1 MKRTNVLLCAA
12 AGVFVAAEI
21 TLGIL
26 LQVQHGRAVTV
37 CSYASVILA
46 CLFFLLFASRSVA
59 YFSTQ
64 LGLFCTVGADFFL
77 VWLPERQQLPAMLF
91 FSVAQLAYFARLY
104 AADTNAKRR
113 RLHILLRLALSVLI
127 LPVTALVLREDT
139 DAVALVS
146 MFYYVNLIVN
156 IVFAFWQ
163 IERPPLFAVGLL
175 LFLCCDT
182 LIGLAYLDAYFPLST
197 DSLIWRITHL
207 GFDPAWAFYVP
218 SQSLIALSLLPH
230 TLQQIKRS

>member
-12 AGVFVAAEI
+12 VGVFVAAEI
-21 TLGIL
+21 TLGTL
-26 LQVQHGRAVTV
+26 LQVQHGHTVTV

-46 CLFFLLFASRSVA
+46 CLFCLLSASRSVA

-104 AADTNAKRR
+104 AADTSPRRR
-113 RLHILLRLALSVLI
+113 RLHLILRLALSALI
-127 LPVTALVLREDT
+127 LPVTALVLRGGT

-163 IERPPLFAVGLL
+163 AERPPLFAVGLL

-182 LIGLAYLDAYFPLST
+182 LIGLSCLDAYFPISA
-197 DSLIWRITHL
+197 DSLIWRITHP
-207 GFDPAWAFYVP
+207 GFDLAWAFYVP
-218 SQSLIALSLLPH
+218 SQTLIALSLLPH
-230 TLQQIKRS
+230 RLRKAKHS